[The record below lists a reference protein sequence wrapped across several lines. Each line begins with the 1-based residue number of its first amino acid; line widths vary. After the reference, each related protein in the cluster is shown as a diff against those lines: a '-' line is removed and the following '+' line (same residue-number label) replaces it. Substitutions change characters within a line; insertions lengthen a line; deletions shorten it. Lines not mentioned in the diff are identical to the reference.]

1 MIARWTL
8 KSLVRER
15 GSLCASV
22 GGVAA
27 SLLVVMLLEG
37 MFAGEADR
45 IVAYVE
51 RAGADVWVMQAGVS
65 NMHMASSLMRRELAR
80 RVESLPGVAATTPI
94 LYVSTFLTM
103 RDYQFYSYVV
113 GLQADALRGG
123 PWAMVAGVDRPGPG
137 EAVIPDVLARKGGL
151 ELGDQVAMLN
161 RTFRVVGVSSETY
174 SMANSITF
182 VSYADLAD
190 LLSAPEAAS
199 YLLVEAGPAVSA
211 TALAERIRSAIP
223 EVNALTRDALAERDT
238 RLAMEM
244 GVDIIR
250 VMTWVGSLLA
260 GLIVTFTVYSATLR
274 RSRELGV
281 AKALG
286 LRTAA
291 LWRALL
297 LQATALCALGYA
309 TAVSLAYGLRPI
321 VEWLVPEVALRF
333 PPGFVVR
340 LAVAAVVVAAG
351 AALGPGWR
359 ISRLDPA
366 AVFRA

>member
-8 KSLVRER
+8 KTLLRER
-15 GSLCASV
+15 VSLFASA
-22 GGVAA
+22 GGIAA

-37 MFAGEADR
+37 MFAGEAER
-45 IVAYVE
+45 IVAYVK
-51 RAGADVWVMQAGVS
+51 RAGADVWVMQGGVS

-80 RVESLPGVAATTPI
+80 RVGSLPGVASTTPI
-94 LYVSTFLTM
+94 LYVSTFLTAG
-103 RDYQFYSYVV
+103 DHQWYSYVV
-113 GLQADALRGG
+113 GLQAGDVRGG

-151 ELGDQVAMLN
+151 GLGDHVQMFH
-161 RTFRVVGVSSETY
+161 RRFRVVGVSSGTY

-182 VSYADLAD
+182 VSYTDLAD

-199 YLLVEAGPAVSA
+199 YLLVEAAPAVSA
-211 TALAERIRSAIP
+211 TALAERIRGAVP

-244 GVDIIR
+244 GVDIVR

-260 GLIVTFTVYSATLR
+260 GLIVTFATYSATLR

-286 LRTAA
+286 LSNVA
-291 LWRALL
+291 LCRAVL
-297 LQATALCALGYA
+297 LQVAAVCTLGYA
-309 TAVSLAYGLRPI
+309 MALALASGLRPI
-321 VEWLVPEVALRF
+321 VQEFVPEVALRF
-333 PPGFVVR
+333 PPALCVR
-340 LAVAAVVVAAG
+340 LALATVAVAAG
-351 AALGPGWR
+351 SALVPGWR
-359 ISRLDPA
+359 IARLDPA
-366 AVFRA
+366 TVFRA